1 MNIEEII
8 RKIIRDELE
17 LVVELLPSDK
27 ELPELMEVQDVLD
40 YTKIA
45 RSTLYLMI
53 DKGTFPRPLNIG
65 ERRIAWKKEDIKEW
79 IESK

>member
-8 RKIIRDELE
+8 RTIIRDELE

-65 ERRIAWKKEDIKEW
+65 ERRIAWKKEDIREW